1 MSKIEIAKRV
11 FDAEISALQKIADN
25 LDETFDR
32 ILDLILNC
40 QGKIIIIGMGKS
52 GHVGGKIAATMSS
65 LGVPTIFVHPGEAMH
80 GDLGMIQKQDV
91 VIAISYSGESD
102 EIIKILPN
110 IRIIGA
116 PIIGITNNGNSTL
129 AHNSAIVQVF
139 ENLKEACQL
148 GLAPTASTT
157 VAMVY
162 GDALA
167 IAASETINFGKQDFA
182 LYHPAGSLG
191 KKLTIRVSDLMKH
204 LMESDT
210 VNEGSLLKQAII
222 AFSRTGA
229 DVVAVVDKTK
239 KLIGIITNG
248 EIERAI
254 NMGSDIYK
262 TTIFDMVNRFPV
274 YINSE
279 EMAVDALKIMMEK
292 NIHSIPVVKEERIV
306 GIISKQSILDIGIYV

>member
-191 KKLTIRVSDLMKH
+191 KS
-204 LMESDT
+204 
-210 VNEGSLLKQAII
+210 
-222 AFSRTGA
+222 
-229 DVVAVVDKTK
+229 
-239 KLIGIITNG
+239 
-248 EIERAI
+248 
-254 NMGSDIYK
+254 
-262 TTIFDMVNRFPV
+262 
-274 YINSE
+274 
-279 EMAVDALKIMMEK
+279 
-292 NIHSIPVVKEERIV
+292 
-306 GIISKQSILDIGIYV
+306 